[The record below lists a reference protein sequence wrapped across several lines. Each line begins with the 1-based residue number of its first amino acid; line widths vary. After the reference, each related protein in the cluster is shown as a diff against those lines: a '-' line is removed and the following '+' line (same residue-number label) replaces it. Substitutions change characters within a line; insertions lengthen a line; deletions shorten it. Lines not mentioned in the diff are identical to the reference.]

1 MWTDRPIEPEDLS
14 SFAPPG
20 TDLGTL
26 AGRCFALLS
35 QQERAWPRLR
45 QGVEALARIRQRH
58 IDLNAWPVMIQFNPA
73 RAASSLADVAPAAI
87 ARRPCFLCA
96 ENLPPEQRGIR
107 RGRYVLLANPAPIV
121 RGHLTLVYERHVPQE
136 LMPNVDDLLRIVAD
150 LGESFTIFY
159 NGPRCGASAPDHM
172 HFQAAPA
179 GQMPIEPALES
190 GVCLHERRWP
200 AGTWGRVLAD
210 SADASRRTRCVITLS
225 GADETELSLVMRQVL
240 DRLPRPDDGGEPLVN
255 LLARRSQG
263 RTSIILFPRLVHR
276 PRCYFAEGPDRILLS
291 PGVMDMAGLVIT
303 VRAEDYE
310 RAGADLIAAMYR
322 EITLPADRVIA
333 SAE

>member
-1 MWTDRPIEPEDLS
+1 MWTDKAIEPEDLGLLT
-14 SFAPPG
+14 PPG
-20 TDLGTL
+20 IDLGTL
-26 AGRCFALLS
+26 AGRCFALLA
-35 QQERAWPRLR
+35 QQERTWPRLR
-45 QGVEALARIRQRH
+45 QGAEALARVRQRR
-58 IDLNAWPVMIQFNPA
+58 IDLNAWPAVVQFNPS

-121 RGHLTLVYERHVPQE
+121 RGHLTVVYERHTPQE

-150 LGESFTIFY
+150 LGESFTVFY

-179 GQMPIEPALES
+179 GQMPIEQALES
-190 GVCLHERRWP
+190 GVCLHEPRRP
-200 AGTWGRVLAD
+200 SNTRVRVLAD
-210 SADASRRTRCVITLS
+210 SADASRRTRCVIALS
-225 GADETELSLVMRQVL
+225 GADEAELSLLLRQL
-240 DRLPRPDDGGEPLVN
+240 LGRLPPPDDGSEPLVN
-255 LLARRSQG
+255 LLAQRSGG
-263 RTSIILFPRLVHR
+263 RTSVIVFPRLVHR
-276 PRCYFAEGPDRILLS
+276 PRCYFAEGSDRILLS

-310 RAGADLIAAMYR
+310 RADADLIAGMYR
-322 EITLPADRVIA
+322 EVTLPADQIIA
-333 SAE
+333 GAE